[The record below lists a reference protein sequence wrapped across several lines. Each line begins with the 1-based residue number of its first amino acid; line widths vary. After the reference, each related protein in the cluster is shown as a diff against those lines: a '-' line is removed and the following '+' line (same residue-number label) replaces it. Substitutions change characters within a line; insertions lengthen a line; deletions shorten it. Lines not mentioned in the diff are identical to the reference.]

1 MEEREL
7 LESLLAREVVPA
19 TGCTEV
25 GAVALATGWAVQALG
40 SPTEEI
46 TEIRI
51 EIDESTYK
59 NAYGVGIPGTDETG
73 PAFAAAMGTA
83 SAKRVQQGLQILE
96 NPDEAA
102 IASAKT
108 LIAQGTIRIVRVPGA
123 KEILIRARVSDG
135 KNEASA
141 LIQGSHD
148 HVVGVE
154 RNQRPYEGAPVS
166 EWDDS
171 RLSEQMKNLR
181 YASILEFVKKVDVAE
196 LTVVRQ
202 AVEMNIRFTEE
213 ARKRLPSLRIGR
225 VMEKHVDHG
234 ITGRD
239 LSSKAQFI
247 TAVSVEA
254 RMRGLDLP
262 VMACAGSGN
271 QGLVATIPVVETA
284 KAIGASD
291 DNLMRASA
299 LSYLTTIYIKTFTG
313 VLSPICGCGVAA
325 AVGAGCG
332 IVFLLGG
339 DTPQIEAQ
347 INNMIG
353 TMAGIICDGA
363 KSGCA
368 LKALMAVGL
377 AVDGAYLSL
386 ENVRIPS
393 TDGIVGGEVID
404 TLNNLQRII
413 GDGMP
418 SMDSAI
424 VDVIETKGPE
434 KGKTNPRTDG

>member
-1 MEEREL
+1 MENKEFFK
-7 LESLLAREVVPA
+7 SLLAREVVPA

-25 GAVALATGWAVQALG
+25 GAVALATAWAVQALAS
-40 SPTEEI
+40 SPQDIKEI
-46 TEIRI
+46 QV

-59 NAYGVGIPGTDETG
+59 NAFGVGIPGTDETG
-73 PAFAAAMGTA
+73 PMFAAAMGA
-83 SAKRVQQGLQILE
+83 LSAKRVQQGLQILE
-96 NPDEAA
+96 NPDKTAVEQ
-102 IASAKT
+102 AKA
-108 LIAQGTIRIVRVPGA
+108 LMSQKKIRIARVQDS
-123 KEILIRARVSDG
+123 KEILIRAWASDG
-135 KNEASA
+135 KNESSA
-141 LIQGSHD
+141 EIRGSHD
-148 HVVGVE
+148 HVVNVE
-154 RNQRPYEGAPVS
+154 RNRKPHDLTPASGENHH
-166 EWDDS
+166 
-171 RLSEQMKNLR
+171 RLTDRVKTLK
-181 YASILEFVKKVDVAE
+181 YKAILDFAKQADLAD
-196 LTVVRQ
+196 LTIVRE
-202 AVEMNIRFTEE
+202 AMDMNTRFAEE
-213 ARKRLPSLRIGR
+213 ARKKLPTLEIGR
-225 VMEKHVDHG
+225 VMEKHVGHG
-234 ITGRD
+234 ITGKD

-254 RMRGLDLP
+254 RMRGLDMP

-284 KAIGASD
+284 RAVGATD
-291 DNLMRASA
+291 DRLLRALA
-299 LSYLTTIYIKTFTG
+299 LSCLTTIYIKTFTG
-313 VLSPICGCGVAA
+313 LLSPICGCGVAA

-377 AVDGAYLSL
+377 AVEGAYLSL

-393 TDGIVGGEVID
+393 TDGIVGREVID
-404 TLNNLQRII
+404 TLRNLQQII

-424 VDVIETKGPE
+424 VDVME
-434 KGKTNPRTDG
+434 KKQTEKPKLEG